1 MEHVFV
7 ETNIELEYFF
17 YNLILTAEFFCQKK
31 ILKAE
36 RGFS

>member
-17 YNLILTAEFFCQKK
+17 YNLILSAEFFCQKK
-31 ILKAE
+31 NPE
-36 RGFS
+36 S